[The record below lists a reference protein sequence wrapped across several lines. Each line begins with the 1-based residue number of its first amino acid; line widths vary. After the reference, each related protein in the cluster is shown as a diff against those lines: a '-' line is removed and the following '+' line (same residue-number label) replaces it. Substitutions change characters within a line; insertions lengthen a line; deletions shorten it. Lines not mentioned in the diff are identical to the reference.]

1 MFVLQIQSMPGA
13 SIDSIIDFLEPLNL
27 SAISNDEG
35 FQPHQ
40 IGSYIMAYEFSFP
53 DISAVDL
60 IIMSCGDYR
69 GAGIAYPDRAA
80 SDFAFEIRQEL
91 YNLFYWHKDLK
102 IADIG
107 SVKKGATLQDTYAAI
122 KAITYE
128 LLQAGKRV
136 LLLGGGHDLMMA
148 QYEAYAAHAK
158 IIEATNIDACI
169 NMDKESRLPA
179 ENFLLEMFTCE
190 PNFLKH
196 YNHIGFQSYFVH
208 PGMLETIDKLRFDC
222 YRVGKVKE
230 SIDEMEPVIRL
241 SNLVGFDISAIQH
254 SHAPCN
260 HATPNGFSGEEAC
273 QLMRYTGMSHLAN
286 AIGIYGY
293 HADKD
298 VHQLTAKQISQMIW
312 YLIDGIYKGR
322 QEAAWGDQQAYSEYR
337 LVFADIET
345 VFWQSR
351 LTERWWMQLPD
362 GNTLACSRLDYL
374 TATKNQIP
382 ERWMRAVERI

>member
-1 MFVLQIQSMPGA
+1 MSGA

-35 FQPHQ
+35 YQPHQ
-40 IGSYIMAYEFSFP
+40 IGSYIRAYEFSFP
-53 DISAVDL
+53 DISAADL

-69 GAGIAYPDRAA
+69 GDGIPYTDKAA
-80 SDFAFEIRQEL
+80 LDFAFEIRHSL
-91 YNLFYWHKDLK
+91 YSLFFWHKDLM

-107 SVKKGATLQDTYAAI
+107 MVKKGATLQDTHAAI

-128 LLQAGKRV
+128 LLHAGKRV

-148 QYEAYAAHAK
+148 QYEAYAAHGK
-158 IIEATNIDACI
+158 IIEATNIDAFI
-169 NMDKESRLPA
+169 NMDKESRLLT
-179 ENFLLEMFTCE
+179 ENFLLDMFTGE

-222 YRVGKVKE
+222 YRVGRVKE

-260 HATPNGFSGEEAC
+260 LATPNGFNGEEAC
-273 QLMRYTGMSHLAN
+273 QLMRYAGMSHLAN

-293 HADKD
+293 HAEKD
-298 VHQLTAKQISQMIW
+298 MHELTAKQISQMIW

-322 QEAAWGDQQAYSEYR
+322 QEAAWGDQQAYTEYR

-345 VFWQSR
+345 IFWQSR

-374 TATKNQIP
+374 AASKNQIP